1 MRSLT
6 VLLLVVPLLAF
17 GQPQDEARW
26 RRAVGV
32 LQYLEGD
39 YPEAQASQDA
49 AELAEQAGLAD
60 EVVKALDAIGPDA
73 APYLS
78 RAQALR
84 QSIGAGAPGPEVSA
98 ACAGL
103 ARALIQD
110 QGLTQAPKASPSLEH
125 GAKVFAQSCAT
136 CHGATGEGNGPAGLA
151 LTPKPANFHDGVR
164 MGRLSPFRVFTT
176 TATGIPNTPMPPFPQ
191 LSDEDR
197 WAVAFYVFSLR
208 QPACEAAPKSALGL
222 EALATTSDAVL
233 GERYG
238 NKALACYR
246 TKLPATEKASTLAV
260 AVAGVERARQL
271 AREGHTDD
279 ARQAVVDAYLSGVE
293 PVEPM
298 LRARDPELVAQLESA
313 FTRARLA
320 AENGREFD
328 REAQGVLASLER
340 AKGAGA
346 SGFWSVFFAALL
358 ILLREGFE
366 AVVVVGAL
374 LAVLKKLG
382 AVTLSRVVHAGWSS
396 ALVVGAVLFVLGQQL
411 FAGANREW
419 METLVSLGAVG
430 LLLYA
435 ALWLNARATLSQSM
449 TALRGKAMAAVSEG
463 SAVGLFTIAFT
474 SAGRESVEAA
484 LFLQGLASDSKAGAS
499 WGALAGLVALL
510 ALVAMVRRVGFVLP
524 MKTLFNASTVL
535 LVVTAVALLGKGLH
549 GLQELGIL
557 GLHPMPFV
565 LVEPLGIF
573 PDATSLV
580 PQLALALVP
589 LAWWWSQRQRAL
601 SARTVAPGTTSPQA

>member
-1 MRSLT
+1 MRLVIALGV
-6 VLLLVVPLLAF
+6 VLPLLAS
-17 GQPQDEARW
+17 GQTQDEAQW

-39 YPEAQASQDA
+39 YPEAQRSQDA

-60 EVVKALDAIGPDA
+60 EVVKALQALGPVGQA
-73 APYLS
+73 YLE
-78 RAQALR
+78 RAQALKTA
-84 QSIGAGAPGPEVSA
+84 IGAGAPGQEVSR
-98 ACAGL
+98 ACDGL
-103 ARALIQD
+103 AKALIAD
-110 QGLTQAPKASPSLEH
+110 QGLTQAPKTAPELAQ
-125 GAKVFAQSCAT
+125 GARVFAASCAS
-136 CHGATGEGNGPAGLA
+136 CHGATGDGRGPAGLW
-151 LTPKPANFHDGVR
+151 LVPKPANFHDGVR

-176 TATGIPNTPMPPFPQ
+176 TATGIPNTPMPAFPQ
-191 LSDEDR
+191 LSDEER

-208 QPACEAAPKSALGL
+208 QPACEGAPKGLGL

-233 GERYG
+233 AERYG
-238 NKALACYR
+238 NKALACLR
-246 TKLPATEKASTLAV
+246 TRLPSAEKASTLAV
-260 AVAGVERARQL
+260 AAVGIERARHL
-271 AREGHTDD
+271 AKEGRTDE
-279 ARQAVVDAYLSGVE
+279 ARQAVVDAYLEGVE

-320 AENGREFD
+320 TEGGRDFD
-328 REAQGVLASLER
+328 REAQAVLASLER

-366 AVVVVGAL
+366 AVLVVGAL

-382 AVTLSRVVHAGWSS
+382 AVRLARVVHAGWSS
-396 ALVVGAVLFVLGQQL
+396 ALVAGAVLFVLGQKL

-419 METLVSLGAVG
+419 MEALVSLGAVG

-435 ALWLNARATLSQSM
+435 ALWLNARVNVSQSM
-449 TALRGKAMAAVSEG
+449 TALRGKTMAAVSEG
-463 SAVGLFTIAFT
+463 SAAGLFTIAFT

-499 WGALAGLVALL
+499 WGALAGLAALL
-510 ALVAMVRRVGFVLP
+510 GLVVMVRRVGFILP

-549 GLQELGIL
+549 GLQELGFL

-565 LVEPLGIF
+565 LIEPLGIF
-573 PDATSLV
+573 PDAASLV
-580 PQLALALVP
+580 PQLALAIVP
-589 LAWWWSQRQRAL
+589 LAFWWAKRQR
-601 SARTVAPGTTSPQA
+601 SVASRDVTPGTTGSQA